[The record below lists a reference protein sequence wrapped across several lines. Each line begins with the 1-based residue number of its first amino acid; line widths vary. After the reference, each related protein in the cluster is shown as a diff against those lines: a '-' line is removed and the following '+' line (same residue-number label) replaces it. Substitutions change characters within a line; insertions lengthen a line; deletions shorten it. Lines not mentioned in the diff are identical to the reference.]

1 MQNLLVFAKGTNASN
16 AHNKKFAI
24 RGSAQREGRH
34 WGPYY
39 TANTLFENDQ
49 KNVSLLRAKP
59 ATFIHIFRHFCLI
72 AHTPIFQKGF
82 KM

>member
-1 MQNLLVFAKGTNASN
+1 MQNLLVFAKGTN

-49 KNVSLLRAKP
+49 KIVSLLQAKP
-59 ATFIHIFRHFCLI
+59 ATFIQIFRTRPFFKKFKKCEMR
-72 AHTPIFQKGF
+72 IFA
-82 KM
+82 

>member
-39 TANTLFENDQ
+39 TANTLFENYQ
-49 KNVSLLRAKP
+49 KTVSLFVSEAS
-59 ATFIHIFRHFCLI
+59 HVYSHFSFFLLI
-72 AHTPIFQKGF
+72 EHAEHAHIFQKV
-82 KM
+82 